1 MFFLANKA
9 STYPYGKRLRVV
21 SVEIKTT
28 TVNKQKQESTG
39 VPAVRECPKK
49 PAASAKPIEAVSRLS
64 FFTHVIVPLLIA
76 SMSLKQLRKL
86 MCFMTLCLFP
96 TVLAAVASP
105 LAAKT

>member
-1 MFFLANKA
+1 M
-9 STYPYGKRLRVV
+9 RVV
-21 SVEIKTT
+21 SVEIETT

-39 VPAVRECPKK
+39 VPAVSRECPNK